1 MEYMSMMDA
10 CLDTFLGARHGSSPM
25 HITPCHTSAHRHSSR
40 HGMA

>member
-1 MEYMSMMDA
+1 MECMSMMDA
-10 CLDTFLGARHGSSPM
+10 CLDTFLGARSSPM